1 MLATCSK
8 NKSITFKSKKHDLI
22 SPRRHQ
28 RIGFNRRIW
37 FYAFPP
43 RLPFQPIFYPVLNF
57 AYAEQIARDWNT
69 KDKASGFASFV
80 TKFEID
86 PVYASRYEVQIVG
99 AKQHQELWIPAEEL
113 AEFNH
118 HLIGRIQ
125 VVAAYYGEAFH
136 VEEHRDL
143 LAQLK
148 LSVTP

>member
-1 MLATCSK
+1 MILYRPVGIKELA
-8 NKSITFKSKKHDLI
+8 LI
-22 SPRRHQ
+22 AAS
-28 RIGFNRRIW
+28 GFT
-37 FYAFPP
+37 AFPP

-69 KDKASGFASFV
+69 KDKASGFAGFV

-113 AEFNH
+113 AEFNQ

-148 LSVTP
+148 LSITP